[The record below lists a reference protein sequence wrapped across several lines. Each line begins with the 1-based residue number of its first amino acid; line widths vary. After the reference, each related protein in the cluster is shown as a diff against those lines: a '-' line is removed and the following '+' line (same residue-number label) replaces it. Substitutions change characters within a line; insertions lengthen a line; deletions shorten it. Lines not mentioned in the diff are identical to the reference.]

1 MIVLSNSATQTL
13 APGQS
18 MTFDLTVLHTG
29 CAECH
34 RQGSSGIKLRNQ
46 GIYELMFHGN
56 IGATAVGT
64 ASLRL
69 KAGGEDL
76 PETTM
81 IATVDTVGA
90 LYNVSTATLLKN
102 CCGDNDRITV
112 TNVGTTSVVI
122 APNSSFIAK
131 RLA

>member
-18 MTFDLTVLHTG
+18 ITFDLTVLHTG

-34 RQGSSGIKLRNQ
+34 RQGSSAIKLRSQ

-69 KAGGEDL
+69 RAGGEDL

-81 IATVDTVGA
+81 IATVGAVGA
-90 LYNVSTATLLKN
+90 LYNVSAATLLKN
-102 CCGDNDRITV
+102 CCEDIDRITV
-112 TNVGTTSVVI
+112 TNVGTTSVVV

>member
-1 MIVLSNSATQTL
+1 MIVLSNSETQTL

-18 MTFDLTVLHTG
+18 IAFDLEVLHTG

-34 RQGSSGIKLRNQ
+34 REGSSSIKLKNQ
-46 GIYELMFHGN
+46 GIYELMFHAN

-64 ASLRL
+64 ASLQMEV
-69 KAGGEDL
+69 GGEAL
-76 PETTM
+76 PETSM

-90 LYNVSTATLLKN
+90 LYNVSAATLLKN
-102 CCGDNDRITV
+102 CCGDYDRVTV
-112 TNVGTTSVVI
+112 TNVGTTSVVVS
-122 APNSSFIAK
+122 PNSSFIAK

>member
-1 MIVLSNSATQTL
+1 MIVLSNSETQTL

-18 MTFDLTVLHTG
+18 IAFNLEVLHTG

-34 RQGSSGIKLRNQ
+34 REGSSSIKLKNQ
-46 GIYELMFHGN
+46 GIYELMFHAN

-64 ASLRL
+64 AALQMEV
-69 KAGGEDL
+69 GGEAL
-76 PETTM
+76 PETSM

-90 LYNVSTATLLKN
+90 LYNVSAATLLKN
-102 CCGDNDRITV
+102 CCGDYDRITV
-112 TNVGTTSVVI
+112 TNVGTTSVVVS
-122 APNSSFIAK
+122 PNSSFIAK

>member
-18 MTFDLTVLHTG
+18 ITFDLTVLHSG

-34 RQGSSGIKLRNQ
+34 RQGSSAIKLRNR
-46 GIYELMFHGN
+46 GIYELHFNGN

-64 ASLRL
+64 ASLQMQ
-69 KAGGEDL
+69 AGGENL

-81 IATVDTVGA
+81 IATVATVGA
-90 LYNVSTATLLKN
+90 LYNVSAETLLRN
-102 CCGDNDRITV
+102 CCGDNDRITI
-112 TNVGTTSVVI
+112 TNIGTTSVVVS
-122 APNSSFIAK
+122 PNASFIAK
-131 RLA
+131 RVA